1 MKIHR
6 LSDMVRGWFIGD
18 FQPTA
23 LRSSNFEV
31 GIKIYAA
38 GDKEIPHVHKVA
50 TELTVILSGEVE
62 MNGERYERGAIITI
76 EPGESAD
83 FKAITDVVT
92 VVVKTP
98 SVRDDKYSA
107 L

>member
-1 MKIHR
+1 MKVHQ
-6 LSDMVRGWFIGD
+6 LSDMMRGWFVGD
-18 FQPTA
+18 FQPAA
-23 LRSSNFEV
+23 LRSSEFEV

-38 GDKEIPHVHKVA
+38 GDKETRHVHRVA
-50 TELTVILSGEVE
+50 TELTAILSGEVE
-62 MNGERYERGAIITI
+62 MNGQRYERGAIITI

-98 SVRDDKYSA
+98 SVRDDKYSV